1 MPVNKLPTGYQLR
14 SAIDSDASSLAALAI
29 QVWLHTYATQGIR
42 SAGADYV
49 LAEFTAENFKAHI
62 ANPSEELWVAESNQ
76 LLIGYALL
84 KFGAQ
89 CPIAVK
95 TQIQLATLYVQ
106 AHFIGQGIGAALLA
120 HCHNRLPADET
131 LWLMANAQNARAIAF
146 YKQHGYTQAGL
157 TYFEL
162 SGERHENVVLVSG

>member
-1 MPVNKLPTGYQLR
+1 MPVNSPSTDYQLR
-14 SAIDSDASSLAALAI
+14 LAVDSDASSLAALAI

-42 SAGADYV
+42 SVAADYV
-49 LAEFTAENFKAHI
+49 LAEFTAEKFTAHI
-62 ANPSEELWVAESNQ
+62 ANPSAELWVAERKQ
-76 LLIGYALL
+76 HLVGYALL
-84 KFGAQ
+84 KFGAP
-89 CPIAVK
+89 CPIAVN
-95 TQIQLATLYVQ
+95 TEIQLATLYVQ

-120 HCHNRLPADET
+120 HCHSRLPANET
-131 LWLMANAQNARAIAF
+131 LWLMANAQNAHAIAF